1 MSPTAPT
8 PANQNP
14 GAPQNP
20 GALGGSAAF
29 GQLVHTAIQDRSRTA
44 DPAWILRSGELAPQ
58 LLCRYA
64 VGQVSAPE
72 RRAVQELVTRHDWA
86 RGRVTSLVMSGRTE
100 APDISLGR
108 SVLAGAQVA
117 AAQGGTVDPY
127 RISLAAALRSL
138 EAQEAASAVENNDR
152 EGFEKLDLSG
162 LPQALCEFA
171 FSEDRTQARQRLAQE
186 SSSDS
191 AVDLALRV
199 AALSDEDE
207 ALVELLQAI

>member
-1 MSPTAPT
+1 VSPTAPT

-14 GAPQNP
+14 GAPRNP
-20 GALGGSAAF
+20 GALGGTAAF
-29 GQLVHTAIQDRSRTA
+29 GQLVHTAIQDQSRTA

-86 RGRVTSLVMSGRTE
+86 RGRVTSLVMSGRAD

-108 SVLAGAQVA
+108 SVLAGAK
-117 AAQGGTVDPY
+117 GGNVDPY
-127 RISLAAALRSL
+127 RIACAAALRSL
-138 EAQEAASAVENNDR
+138 EAPEAASAVENDDR
-152 EGFEKLDLSG
+152 EAFEKLELTG
-162 LPQALCEFA
+162 LAQALCELA
-171 FSEDRTQARQRLAQE
+171 FSEDRTQARQGLANE
-186 SSSDS
+186 SSSDE
-191 AVDLALRV
+191 AVALALRV
-199 AALSDEDE
+199 AASHDEDE

>member
-14 GAPQNP
+14 GAPQ
-20 GALGGSAAF
+20 GGGSAAF
-29 GQLVHTAIQDRSRTA
+29 GQLFHTAVQDQSRTA

-86 RGRVTSLVMSGRTE
+86 RGRVTTLVMAGRSD

-108 SVLAGAQVA
+108 SVLAGA
-117 AAQGGTVDPY
+117 AQGGDVDPY

-138 EAQEAASAVENNDR
+138 EAPEAASVVENDDR
-152 EGFEKLDLSG
+152 EGFEKLDLNG

-171 FSEDRTQARQRLAQE
+171 FSADRTQARQRLAQE

>member
-14 GAPQNP
+14 GAP
-20 GALGGSAAF
+20 LGSSAAF

-86 RGRVTSLVMSGRTE
+86 RGRVTTLVMAGRTD
-100 APDISLGR
+100 APEISLGR
-108 SVLAGAQVA
+108 SVLAGAK
-117 AAQGGTVDPY
+117 GGNVDPY
-127 RISLAAALRSL
+127 QIAFAAALRSL
-138 EAQEAASAVENNDR
+138 EAPEAADAVENDDR
-152 EGFEKLDLSG
+152 EAFEKLELTG
-162 LPQALCEFA
+162 LPQTLCEFA
-171 FSEDRTQARQRLAQE
+171 FSADRTQSRQLLANE

-199 AALSDEDE
+199 AASSDEDE